1 MSDLSFTTLELGK
14 KALGAAEI
22 QALSGKMHGSLIDEN
37 NAFYDEA
44 RKVWNG
50 MIDRRPGLIVRCAD
64 AADVVAA
71 VRFRM

>member
-1 MSDLSFTTLELGK
+1 MSDLSFTTLKSEK
-14 KALGAAEI
+14 TALGVAEV
-22 QALSGKMHGSLIDEN
+22 QALSGKLHGSLIDEK

-44 RKVWNG
+44 RKIWNG

-71 VRFRM
+71 VHFA